1 VEGGLEQLERYLN
14 DAYRAR
20 LPFVRIIHGHG
31 TGAMKSAVR
40 DLLKRHPLIA
50 TVRAGDAGEG
60 GDGVTMV
67 KLVSA

>member
-1 VEGGLEQLERYLN
+1 
-14 DAYRAR
+14 
-20 LPFVRIIHGHG
+20 
-31 TGAMKSAVR
+31 MKSAVR

>member
-1 VEGGLEQLERYLN
+1 MDFLGN
-14 DAYRAR
+14 RAR
-20 LPFVRIIHGHG
+20 DARHGFDVLDRRHGHG